1 MNAPSFETIA
11 VAEVIL
17 RQELPAAAAK
27 SVAPEVRRLGLDPPA
42 RLGWLLGPA
51 LLVFYWAVLSATG
64 WLDPR
69 VLPAPW
75 TAVSTGVE
83 LIREGRLQE
92 NLMVSAGRAGAGL
105 LFGAVAGIALAL
117 VSGLSLMGGYVIDG
131 VVQIKRGVP
140 ILALIPFMILWFG
153 IGEFMKVT
161 VIAVTV
167 FFPVYIHTH
176 SALRAI
182 DIKQVELAET
192 LGLSRLQFLRHVALG
207 ATLPG
212 LLLGLRFG
220 VTAAW
225 LALVVVEQL
234 NATSGIGYM
243 VTLARNYA
251 QSDVMLVGLVVYAL
265 LGLSS
270 DAAVRLLERRV
281 LSWRRTLAR

>member
-11 VAEVIL
+11 AAEVVL
-17 RQELPAAAAK
+17 LQEPPAATPK
-27 SVAPEVRRLGLDPPA
+27 PVKELRRLGLDPPA

-51 LLVFYWAVLSATG
+51 LLIFYWGVLTATG

-69 VLPAPW
+69 ILPAPW
-75 TAVSTGVE
+75 TAVSTGID
-83 LIREGRLQE
+83 LIREGRLQQ
-92 NLMVSAGRAGAGL
+92 NLAVSAGRAGAGL
-105 LFGAVAGIALAL
+105 VFGAAAGVALAL
-117 VSGLSLMGGYVIDG
+117 ASGLSLMGGYLIDG

-192 LGLSRLQFLRHVALG
+192 LGLSRIQFLRHVALG

-243 VTLARNYA
+243 INLARTYA
-251 QSDVMLVGLVVYAL
+251 QSDVILVGLVVYAL
-265 LGLSS
+265 LGLAS
-270 DAAVRLLERRV
+270 DSAVRLLEART
-281 LSWRRTLAR
+281 LAWRRTFAP

>member
-182 DIKQVELAET
+182 DIKQVELA
-192 LGLSRLQFLRHVALG
+192 
-207 ATLPG
+207 
-212 LLLGLRFG
+212 
-220 VTAAW
+220 
-225 LALVVVEQL
+225 
-234 NATSGIGYM
+234 
-243 VTLARNYA
+243 
-251 QSDVMLVGLVVYAL
+251 
-265 LGLSS
+265 
-270 DAAVRLLERRV
+270 
-281 LSWRRTLAR
+281 